1 MRCTAWFCWQNK
13 SVDWFQFDA
22 DSVKNYSLFAMA
34 GSFIGLLLVLKF
46 AKSVVSKLLLLIM
59 FVAIGVLAFTQR
71 DAVNA
76 CIASAKDQAEAG
88 TPLKTICTFFGQEV
102 SLSSITQNP

>member
-1 MRCTAWFCWQNK
+1 MD
-13 SVDWFQFDA
+13 VFQFDV
-22 DSVKNYSLFAMA
+22 DSVKNYSLFAIL

-46 AKSVVSKLLLLIM
+46 AKSIVSKLLLLII

-76 CIASAKDQAEAG
+76 CIAAAKDQAEAG
-88 TPLKTICTFFGQEV
+88 TPLNTSCTFFGQEV

>member
-1 MRCTAWFCWQNK
+1 MKFCWQNNN
-13 SVDWFQFDA
+13 VDLIQFDA
-22 DSVKNYSLFAMA
+22 ESAKNYSLLAMA

-46 AKSVVSKLLLLIM
+46 AKSIVSKLLLLIV
-59 FVAIGVLAFTQR
+59 FAAIGVLAFTQR

-76 CIASAKDQAEAG
+76 CIATAKDQAEAG
-88 TPLKTICTFFGQEV
+88 TPLNTSCTFFGQEV

>member
-1 MRCTAWFCWQNK
+1 
-13 SVDWFQFDA
+13 
-22 DSVKNYSLFAMA
+22 
-34 GSFIGLLLVLKF
+34 
-46 AKSVVSKLLLLIM
+46 M

-88 TPLKTICTFFGQEV
+88 TPLNTTCTFFGQEV

>member
-88 TPLKTICTFFGQEV
+88 TPLNTTCTFFGQEV

>member
-22 DSVKNYSLFAMA
+22 DSVKNYSLFAIA

>member
-1 MRCTAWFCWQNK
+1 MRCTAWFCWQNT

-88 TPLKTICTFFGQEV
+88 TPLNTICTFFGQEV